1 MIIFASMKR
10 ILLLALMLLPVAAW
24 GYRDHRGRD
33 LDSLERSISHW
44 TPEALKAAP
53 REQQD
58 AYCQTCYDIAYGYL
72 QVDSPRTIYY
82 AQRAIKTA
90 GFSGDSK
97 SIYRNSILIG
107 QVFWAKEQLDS
118 ARFYY
123 TQASDALA
131 KMEAEWNDPDRHD
144 LEAMQS
150 RLWGTLGN
158 FYAVQDSLELFA
170 HYYAKAGEVFE
181 KWEWWEDCSTLHRN
195 IGEVYT
201 DAGDLKKAKPEYELG
216 LKYAKQ
222 SGDSLIIA
230 HALYGLGRWYQ
241 ESGKTAKALEYLT
254 QADEYFGN
262 HPREEA
268 GARAD
273 TLAVMKD
280 AYQELYRNAR
290 MLGIAAFLVLLLS
303 IGGALLARRLRLTK
317 QELSATAEV
326 LDETIEELRP
336 TDAQPASDVHL
347 AKREKQVARLI
358 MDGKTTKE
366 IAYEMGVNEQTVL
379 WYRKRLYA
387 KLNVH
392 SAVQFTS
399 EMIKLGLDR
408 HL

>member
-10 ILLLALMLLPVAAW
+10 ILLLALMLTPVAAW

-58 AYCQTCYDIAYGYL
+58 DYCQTCYDIAYGYL

-82 AQRAIKTA
+82 AQRAIQTA

-107 QVFWAKEQLDS
+107 QIFWAKEQLDS

-131 KMEAEWNDPDRHD
+131 EMEASWDNPDKHD

-158 FYAVQDSLELFA
+158 FYAVQDSLDLFA

-216 LKYAKQ
+216 LQYARQ
-222 SGDSLIIA
+222 AGDSLIIA
-230 HALYGLGRWYQ
+230 HALYGLGRWYH
-241 ESGKTAKALEYLT
+241 ESGKTAKALDYLT
-254 QADEYFGN
+254 QAEEYFGE
-262 HPREEA
+262 HAREESFA
-268 GARAD
+268 HAN
-273 TLAVMKD
+273 TLAIMN
-280 AYQELYRNAR
+280 AAHEELYRNAR
-290 MLGIAAFLVLLLS
+290 MLAIGAFLVLLLT
-303 IGGALLARRLRLTK
+303 IGGALLARRLRLTR
-317 QELSATAEV
+317 QELTETSAV

-336 TDAQPASDVHL
+336 AVADGQVVLTDQ
-347 AKREKQVARLI
+347 EKAIARLLVE
-358 MDGKTTKE
+358 GKSTKE
-366 IAYEMGVNEQTVL
+366 IAEAVHLGVNTVL

-387 KLNVH
+387 KFDVH
-392 SAVQFTS
+392 NAAAFAAEVMKRGIL
-399 EMIKLGLDR
+399 E
-408 HL
+408 

>member
-1 MIIFASMKR
+1 MKR
-10 ILLLALMLLPVAAW
+10 ILLIALMLIPVVAW
-24 GYRDHRGRD
+24 GYGDHRGRD

-82 AQRAIKTA
+82 AQRAIQTA

-97 SIYRNSILIG
+97 STYRNSILIG
-107 QVFWAKEQLDS
+107 QIYWAKEQLDS

-123 TQASDALA
+123 NQASDALA
-131 KMEAEWNDPDRHD
+131 VMEASWDNPDKHD

-158 FYAVQDSLELFA
+158 FYAVQDSLEKFA
-170 HYYAKAGEVFE
+170 YYYAKAGEIFE

-201 DAGDLKKAKPEYELG
+201 DGGNLKKAKPEYELG

-241 ESGKTAKALEYLT
+241 ESGKTTKALEYLT
-254 QADEYFGN
+254 QADVYFGEHRN
-262 HPREEA
+262 EESQ
-268 GARAD
+268 ARAN
-273 TLAVMKD
+273 TLAIMN
-280 AYQELYRNAR
+280 AAHEELYRNAR
-290 MLGIAAFLVLLLS
+290 MLGIASFLVILLS
-303 IGGALLARRLRLTK
+303 IGGTLLVRRLRLTRV
-317 QELSATAEV
+317 ELTETSAV

-336 TDAQPASDVHL
+336 AAQDTKPVLNEQERAI
-347 AKREKQVARLI
+347 ARLLVE
-358 MDGKTTKE
+358 GWSTKE
-366 IAYEMGVNEQTVL
+366 IAEEVHLGVNTVL

-387 KLNVH
+387 KFDVH
-392 SAVQFTS
+392 NAAAFATEISRRGIL
-399 EMIKLGLDR
+399 E
-408 HL
+408 

>member
-10 ILLLALMLLPVAAW
+10 ILLLALMLTPVAAW

-53 REQQD
+53 SEQQD
-58 AYCQTCYDIAYGYL
+58 DYCQTCYDIAYSYL

-82 AQRAIKTA
+82 AQRAIQTA

-107 QVFWAKEQLDS
+107 QIFWAKEQLDS

-131 KMEAEWNDPDRHD
+131 EMEASWDNPDKHD

-158 FYAVQDSLELFA
+158 FYAVQDSLDLFA

-216 LKYAKQ
+216 LQYARQ

-230 HALYGLGRWYQ
+230 HALYGLGRWYH
-241 ESGKTAKALEYLT
+241 ESGKTAKALDYLT
-254 QADEYFGN
+254 QAEEYFGE
-262 HPREEA
+262 HAREESFA
-268 GARAD
+268 HAN
-273 TLAVMKD
+273 TLAIMN
-280 AYQELYRNAR
+280 AAHEELYRNAR
-290 MLGIAAFLVLLLS
+290 MLAIGAFLVLLLS
-303 IGGALLARRLRLTK
+303 ISGALLIRRLRLTK
-317 QELSATAEV
+317 QELTETSAV
-326 LDETIEELRP
+326 LDETIEELAP
-336 TDAQPASDVHL
+336 TGTDGQVELTNQEKAI
-347 AKREKQVARLI
+347 AKLLVE
-358 MDGKTTKE
+358 GKSTKE
-366 IAYEMGVNEQTVL
+366 IAEGVHLGVNTVF

-387 KLNVH
+387 KFGVH
-392 SAVQFTS
+392 SAAAFAS
-399 EMIKLGLDR
+399 EMIKRGLV
-408 HL
+408 

>member
-1 MIIFASMKR
+1 MKR
-10 ILLLALMLLPVAAW
+10 SLLLALLLLPVAAW

-82 AQRAIKTA
+82 AQRAIRTA

-107 QVFWAKEQLDS
+107 QIFWAKEQLDS

-123 TQASDALA
+123 TQAFDALA
-131 KMEAEWNDPDRHD
+131 KMEASWANPDRHD

-158 FYAVQDSLELFA
+158 FYAVQDSLDKFA
-170 HYYAKAGEVFE
+170 YYYAKAGEVFE

-201 DAGDLKKAKPEYELG
+201 DNGELKKAKPEYELG
-216 LKYAKQ
+216 LQYARQ
-222 SGDSLIIA
+222 SGDSLMIA

-241 ESGKTAKALEYLT
+241 ESGKTTKALEYLT
-254 QADEYFGN
+254 QAEEYFGN

-268 GARAD
+268 EGRAN
-273 TLAVMKD
+273 TLAIMNAARED
-280 AYQELYRNAR
+280 LYRNAR
-290 MLGIAAFLVLLLS
+290 MLAITSFLVLLLS
-303 IGGALLARRLRLTK
+303 LGGTLLVRRLRLTK
-317 QELSATAEV
+317 QELTETSAV

-336 TDAQPASDVHL
+336 AAQDDEIVLTEQERKITSLLVEGL
-347 AKREKQVARLI
+347 S
-358 MDGKTTKE
+358 TKE
-366 IAYEMGVNEQTVL
+366 IADKVCLGVNTVL

-387 KLNVH
+387 KLDVH
-392 SAVQFTS
+392 SAAAFTN
-399 EMIKLGLDR
+399 EAHRRGLV
-408 HL
+408 

>member
-1 MIIFASMKR
+1 MKR
-10 ILLLALMLLPVAAW
+10 FLLALLLIPVAAW

-44 TPEALKAAP
+44 TPVALAAAP

-82 AQRAIKTA
+82 AQRAIQTA
-90 GFSGDSK
+90 EVSGDNK

-107 QVFWAKEQLDS
+107 QVYWAKEELDS

-123 TQASDALA
+123 TLASDALSA
-131 KMEAEWNDPDRHD
+131 LEANWDNPDPHD

-158 FYAVQDSLELFA
+158 FYAVHDSLELFA
-170 HYYAKAGEVFE
+170 HYYAKAGDVFE
-181 KWEWWEDCSTLHRN
+181 KWGWWEDCSTLHRN
-195 IGEVYT
+195 IGEVYA
-201 DAGDLKKAKPEYELG
+201 DAGNLKRAKPEYELG

-222 SGDSLIIA
+222 SEDSLIIA

-254 QADEYFGN
+254 QANEYFGN

-268 GARAD
+268 FSRAN
-273 TLAVMKD
+273 TLAVMNAARED
-280 AYQELYRNAR
+280 LYRNAR
-290 MLGIAAFLVLLLS
+290 MLAIGAFLVLLLS
-303 IGGALLARRLRLTK
+303 IGGTLLIRRLRLTK
-317 QELSATAEV
+317 QELAETSAV
-326 LDETIEELRP
+326 LDETIEEMRP
-336 TDAQPASDVHL
+336 GPASAEGPVQLTDQ
-347 AKREKQVARLI
+347 EKAVARLLVE
-358 MDGKTTKE
+358 GKSTKE
-366 IAYEMGVNEQTVL
+366 IADEVHLGVNTVL

-387 KLNVH
+387 KFDVH
-392 SAVQFTS
+392 SAAAFAT
-399 EMIKLGLDR
+399 KLSKMDL
-408 HL
+408 

>member
-10 ILLLALMLLPVAAW
+10 ILLLALMLTPVAAW

-44 TPEALKAAP
+44 TPEALKAAS

-58 AYCQTCYDIAYGYL
+58 DYCQTCYDIAYGYL

-82 AQRAIKTA
+82 AQRAIQTA

-107 QVFWAKEQLDS
+107 QIFWAKEQLDS

-131 KMEAEWNDPDRHD
+131 EMEASWDNPDKHD

-158 FYAVQDSLELFA
+158 FYAVQDSLDLFA

-216 LKYAKQ
+216 LQYARQ

-230 HALYGLGRWYQ
+230 HALYGLGRWYH
-241 ESGKTAKALEYLT
+241 ESGKTAKALDYLT
-254 QADEYFGN
+254 QAEEYFGE
-262 HPREEA
+262 HAREESFA
-268 GARAD
+268 HAN
-273 TLAVMKD
+273 TLAIMN
-280 AYQELYRNAR
+280 AAHEELYRNAR
-290 MLGIAAFLVLLLS
+290 MLAIGAFLVLLLS
-303 IGGALLARRLRLTK
+303 ISGALLIRRLRLTK
-317 QELSATAEV
+317 QELTETSAV
-326 LDETIEELRP
+326 LDETIEELAP
-336 TDAQPASDVHL
+336 TGTDGQVELTNQEKAI
-347 AKREKQVARLI
+347 AKLLVE
-358 MDGKTTKE
+358 GKSTKE
-366 IAYEMGVNEQTVL
+366 IAEGVHLGVNTVF

-387 KLNVH
+387 KFGVH
-392 SAVQFTS
+392 SVAAFAS
-399 EMIKLGLDR
+399 EMIKRGLV
-408 HL
+408 

>member
-1 MIIFASMKR
+1 MIIFVGMKR

-44 TPEALKAAP
+44 TPDALKVAP

-82 AQRAIKTA
+82 AQRAIQTA
-90 GFSGDSK
+90 EVSGDSK
-97 SIYRNSILIG
+97 DIYRNSILIG
-107 QVFWAKEQLDS
+107 QIFWTKEQLDS

-123 TQASDALA
+123 TKASDALA
-131 KMEAEWNDPDRHD
+131 DMEANWDNPDKHD

-158 FYAVQDSLELFA
+158 FFAVQDSLEQFA
-170 HYYAKAGEVFE
+170 YYYGKAGEVFE

-222 SGDSLIIA
+222 SGDSLMIA
-230 HALYGLGRWYQ
+230 NALYGLGRWYQ
-241 ESGKTAKALEYLT
+241 ESGKTTKALEYLT
-254 QADEYFGN
+254 QADEYYGEHQN
-262 HPREEA
+262 EEPQ
-268 GARAD
+268 ARAN
-273 TLAVMKD
+273 TLAVMNAAHED
-280 AYQELYRNAR
+280 LYRNAR
-290 MLGIAAFLVLLLS
+290 IMALGAIIILLLTLVA
-303 IGGALLARRLRLTK
+303 ILVAKRLKRTKKELT
-317 QELSATAEV
+317 ETAEV
-326 LDETIEELRP
+326 LEDTIEELRP
-336 TDAQPASDVHL
+336 EAGTEKSETIHL
-347 AKREKQVARLI
+347 TKREKDVAKLL
-358 MDGKTTKE
+358 MDGKTTQE
-366 IAYEMGVNEQTVL
+366 IAYALGVGDQTVL

-392 SAVQFTS
+392 SAAQFTS
-399 EMIKLGLDR
+399 EMIRQGLNK
-408 HL
+408 